1 MKLDFSIESN
11 TVIRKFI
18 HFMILGVCFQS
29 SITIPLKKQ
38 KIRFCF
44 GLKIAALIVSNILL
58 DNIVGNV

>member
-1 MKLDFSIESN
+1 
-11 TVIRKFI
+11 
-18 HFMILGVCFQS
+18 MILGVCFQS